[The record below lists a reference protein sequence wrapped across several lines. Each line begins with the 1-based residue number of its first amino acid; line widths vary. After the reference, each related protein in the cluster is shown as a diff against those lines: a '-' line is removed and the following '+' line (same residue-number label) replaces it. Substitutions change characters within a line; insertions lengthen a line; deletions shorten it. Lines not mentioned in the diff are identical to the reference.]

1 MTINELKYCW
11 SLDGEEYRGDE
22 ATRED
27 ALAEAQ
33 AEASYQYKPG
43 DTVTVHIGE
52 VRHAMHWLRKWEQ
65 GIGERCIEDMDQS
78 LFDCIASEEAIIE
91 MDKESY
97 IELGRLILDFVEKR
111 ASFNRWGVAN
121 DQEHEITIPPED
133 A

>member
-1 MTINELKYCW
+1 MNEIKYCW

-22 ATRED
+22 ATRES
-27 ALAEAQ
+27 ALAEVT
-33 AEASYQYKPG
+33 AEAVYQHEPG
-43 DTVTVHIGE
+43 DTVTVHTGE
-52 VRHAMHWLRKWEQ
+52 VRHAMHWLRKWER

-91 MDKESY
+91 MDEEST

-121 DQEHEITIPPED
+121 AQEHQITIPAEEK
-133 A
+133 